1 MNKKIIIEALEA
13 LIEIKQ
19 KEITDLIEDN
29 DYCFKLWTTFIDYI
43 AKTVGR
49 DAVNDAIE
57 PLSDIQ
63 KNRIRGYIHDLFE
76 DQ

>member
-19 KEITDLIEDN
+19 KEITEFIEDN
-29 DYCFKLWTTFIDYI
+29 DYYFKLWNAFINYI
-43 AKTVGR
+43 AKTGGR
-49 DAVNDAIE
+49 DAVNSAIE

-63 KNRIRGYIHDLFE
+63 KNRIRGYINDLFE
-76 DQ
+76 DK